1 MQRGTTKHNRLE
13 ANSSPIAEPSVKAV
27 SLKRNKTMK
36 KIFRNTLFKKGAA
49 IQKFRFALYFMDYL
63 VIDLDLGRNKSWKNE
78 SVPTLPRCFQ
88 QVMWFELRICGVGI
102 DIARYDDAFRFNNIY
117 NRYWCK

>member
-13 ANSSPIAEPSVKAV
+13 ANSSPIAESSVKAV

-63 VIDLDLGRNKSWKNE
+63 VIDLDLGRNKSWKNV
-78 SVPTLPRCFQ
+78 SVPGKMLQ
-88 QVMWFELRICGVGI
+88 QAMWFELRICGVGI
-102 DIARYDDAFRFNNIY
+102 DIDLGHNGFGFHNLY

>member
-1 MQRGTTKHNRLE
+1 MIRGTTKHNRLE
-13 ANSSPIAEPSVKAV
+13 ANSSPIAEPSVRAV

-63 VIDLDLGRNKSWKNE
+63 VIDLDLGRNKSWKNV
-78 SVPTLPRCFQ
+78 SVPGKMLQ
-88 QVMWFELRICGVGI
+88 QAMWFELRICGVGI
-102 DIARYDDAFRFNNIY
+102 DIDLGHNGFQFNNIY

>member
-1 MQRGTTKHNRLE
+1 MANTDWKPNNPMQRGTKYNRLE

-63 VIDLDLGRNKSWKNE
+63 VIDLDLGRNKSWKNV
-78 SVPTLPRCFQ
+78 S
-88 QVMWFELRICGVGI
+88 WFELRICGVGI

>member
-63 VIDLDLGRNKSWKNE
+63 VIDLDLGRNKSWKNV
-78 SVPTLPRCFQ
+78 SVPGKMLQ
-88 QVMWFELRICGVGI
+88 QAMWFELRICGVGI
-102 DIARYDDAFRFNNIY
+102 DIDLGHNGFQFNNIY